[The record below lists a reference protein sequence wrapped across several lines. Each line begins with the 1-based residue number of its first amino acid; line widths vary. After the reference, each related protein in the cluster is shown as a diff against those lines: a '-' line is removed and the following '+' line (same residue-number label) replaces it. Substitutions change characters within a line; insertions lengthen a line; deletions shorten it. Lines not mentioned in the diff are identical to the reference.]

1 MNQFRCGHPSLIC
14 FLRNSI
20 AVMIML
26 FSASQSFSQKIIKK
40 TTTNKATVIR
50 CGTMEYYAEMKKLDP
65 LLEAKARQLATIKLK
80 ERSQRGSNAN
90 RPLGTQAVIVVPIV
104 FHVVG
109 NASVQSF
116 ASDAAI
122 QRQVDVLNRDF
133 AGLNP
138 DAVKLPAAFKAVF
151 AHCNIRFALAKR
163 TPVGTSTNGIERRV
177 TNRTFTSA
185 SSSYN
190 TQLKHTAAGGLDQ
203 WDGSKYYNV
212 WLTDFTDGLLG
223 VATFPNVNPPLDN
236 EQGVAINYGSIDQPC
251 GSPFAGAYDLGR
263 TLVHETGHYF
273 YLFHIW
279 GDDGTDC
286 TGSDF
291 DTPYGPLP
299 TACKD
304 DTPNQAGATD
314 GCLSG
319 IQTDACSSSA
329 PGFMYQN
336 FMDYTS
342 DPCYG
347 MFTIGQAC
355 RAEAALD
362 LYRPSLLTSDGLIP
376 VTGNIVNNDIRV
388 SEILNPDSR
397 GYACGTTTSI
407 CSTPFSPQVLI
418 VNDGDA
424 PVTSLTFDVQVDGVS
439 IAMQP
444 WAGNLQPADFAYVSI
459 DQVNA
464 PAGTHVLTIK
474 TINPNGQ
481 ADGRPGND
489 SANASFSVLSI
500 GIPVP
505 TIAESFESAV
515 FPPIGWRIDNVDG
528 GSVTWARTTNAA
540 NPGTASVYLNCFD
553 YPDTGQVDY
562 LISPKLLTAG
572 YDSLVINFN
581 VAYAKYSND
590 PVDWD
595 GLEIVYSDDCGA
607 TWKPTGYN
615 KSGSDLETN
624 GGVLVTTGFT
634 PNAAQWR
641 SESVKLSLCNL
652 GPEVTIGFKS
662 TNHYGNNLYL
672 DNIQFD
678 QYVLPDP
685 NVELRAIINP
695 NGLYCNGNL
704 QPSIVIFNKG
714 NTTLT
719 NVTFSYNIDN
729 GAPVT
734 FNWTG
739 NLPKCSA
746 PIAVS
751 LPALTVQTGNHLF
764 TVYTTSPNGVADKVP
779 ANDTIRSAFSIIPIV
794 NGAVTEGFE
803 GNTFPPLNWGVQNF
817 DNSTTWVRTIN
828 AARIGAASMVINN
841 FDYASSNTTDRFVS
855 PRIGLGT
862 FDSAFVSFD
871 YAHSQGKQYPGSTV
885 LPLDTLELVLT
896 TDCGITTTTIFKKW
910 GEDLQTIHD
919 PNYSTDIAFRPAA
932 ITQWRNEKID
942 ISPLINNAPDFQ
954 IYFVAKSNRQNN
966 LYIDNINIY
975 GRTLPARLKSQGYLI
990 YPVPFSTTF
999 RIHHLLPPV
1008 DLRAAQ
1014 VFNAAGQLVWD
1025 KRYNGGATT
1034 EEMVD
1039 LKNLA
1044 KGIYILK
1051 LVYTNKTEVEK
1062 IIKN

>member
-1 MNQFRCGHPSLIC
+1 MNQYRCGHYYLIC
-14 FLRNSI
+14 FLRNMLAALI
-20 AVMIML
+20 VL
-26 FSASQSFSQKIIKK
+26 FSATQSFSQKITKLPA
-40 TTTNKATVIR
+40 TNKAAVIR
-50 CGTMEYYAEMKKLDP
+50 CGTMEYYAELKKLDP
-65 LLEAKARQLATIKLK
+65 LLEAKARQIAAIKLK
-80 ERSQRGSNAN
+80 EKSQRNSSAN
-90 RPLGTQAVIVVPIV
+90 RPLGTQALMVIPIV

-109 NASVQSF
+109 NAGLQSF

-138 DAVKLPAAFKAVF
+138 DTAKLPAAFKALL
-151 AHCNIRFALAKR
+151 AHSNIRFTLAKR
-163 TPVGTSTNGIERRV
+163 TPSGITTNGIERRV
-177 TNRTFTSA
+177 TNRTFTST

-190 TQLKHTAAGGLDQ
+190 TILKHTAAGGLDQ
-203 WDGSKYYNV
+203 WDGSQYYNV
-212 WLTDFTDGLLG
+212 WLTNFTDGLLG

-236 EQGVAINYGSIDQPC
+236 EQGVAINYGSLDQPC
-251 GSPFAGAYDLGR
+251 GSPFVGLYDLGR

-279 GDDGTDC
+279 GDDGTAC

-319 IQTDACSSSA
+319 VHTDACSPSA

-362 LYRPSLLTSDGLIP
+362 LYRPSLLTSDALIP
-376 VTGNIVNNDIRV
+376 VAGNIVNNDIRV

-407 CSTPFSPQVLI
+407 CFTPFSPQVLI

-424 PVTSLTFDVQVDGVS
+424 PVTSLTFDIQIDGVS
-439 IAMQP
+439 IGMQS
-444 WAGNLQPADFAYVSI
+444 WMGNLQPADFAYVNI
-459 DQVNA
+459 DPVNA
-464 PAGTHVLTIK
+464 PGGTHVLTIK
-474 TINPNGQ
+474 TMNPNGQ
-481 ADGRPGND
+481 PDGRPGND
-489 SANASFSVLSI
+489 SVQASFSVLPA

-505 TIAESFESAV
+505 TVAQSFESIN
-515 FPPIGWRIDNVDG
+515 FPPTGWRIDNVDD

-540 NPGTASVYLNCFD
+540 NPGTASAFLNCFE

-562 LISPKLLTAG
+562 LISPKLLTTG
-572 YDSLVINFN
+572 YDSLLINFN
-581 VAYAKYSND
+581 VAYAKYSDD
-590 PVDWD
+590 PADWD
-595 GLEIVYSDDCGA
+595 ALEIVYSDDCGA

-615 KSGSDLETN
+615 KSGSNLATN
-624 GGVLVTTGFT
+624 GGGLVTTGFT
-634 PNAAQWR
+634 PNATQWR
-641 SESVKLSLCNL
+641 TESVKLGMCNV

-672 DNIQFD
+672 DNISFD
-678 QYVLPDP
+678 SYVLPDP
-685 NVELRAIINP
+685 NVELRAVKDP
-695 NGLYCNGNL
+695 DGLYCIGNL
-704 QPSIVIFNKG
+704 QPAVVILNKG

-719 NVTFSYNIDN
+719 NVTFSYNID
-729 GAPVT
+729 GSSSAT

-746 PIAVS
+746 PITVS
-751 LPALTVQTGNHLF
+751 LPAIAVQPGNHIF
-764 TVYTTSPNGVADKVP
+764 TIYSTNPNGVADKVTS
-779 ANDTIRSAFSIIPIV
+779 NDTIRSAFSIIPTV
-794 NGAVTEGFE
+794 TGAVKEGFE
-803 GNTFPPLNWGVQNF
+803 GTTFPPINWGIQNF
-817 DNSTTWVRTIN
+817 DNSTTWARTTD
-828 AARIGAASMVINN
+828 AARTGAASMVINN
-841 FDYASSNTTDRFVS
+841 FNYSASNTLDKFVS
-855 PRIGLGT
+855 PRIALGT

-871 YAHSQGKQYPGSTV
+871 YAYSQGKQYPGSTV
-885 LPLDTLELVLT
+885 LPLDTLELVFT

-910 GEDLQTIHD
+910 GEELQTIHD
-919 PNYSTDIAFRPAA
+919 PNYSTDIAFKPVA
-932 ITQWRNEKID
+932 ITQWKNEKID
-942 ISPLINNAPDFQ
+942 ISSLIKNVPDFQ
-954 IYFVAKSNRQNN
+954 IYFVAKSNKQNN
-966 LYIDNINIY
+966 LYIDDINIY
-975 GRTLPARLKSQGYLI
+975 GRILPARLKSQGYLI
-990 YPVPFSTTF
+990 YPVPFSTSF
-999 RIHHLLPPV
+999 RIHHLLAPV
-1008 DLRAAQ
+1008 DLKAAQ
-1014 VFNAAGQLVWD
+1014 VFNAAGQLVWQ
-1025 KRYNGGATT
+1025 KQFNGGATT

-1051 LVYTNKTEVEK
+1051 LNYTNKTEVEK
-1062 IIKN
+1062 IIKD